1 MCSSQFT
8 FSSIIRVHINV
19 PGARKEK
26 KRKKNL
32 AVYSLPNVRY
42 IFTEIIQ
49 EHLSENTTETVT
61 YEKNFI
67 LHQGVCNTKLYLE
80 HIRDEK

>member
-1 MCSSQFT
+1 MYQEL
-8 FSSIIRVHINV
+8 
-19 PGARKEK
+19 EK
-26 KRKKNL
+26 KKKKKKNL

-49 EHLSENTTETVT
+49 EHISKNTTETTT
-61 YEKNFI
+61 YEENFI
-67 LHQGVCNTKLYLE
+67 LHQSMCSTKLHLD

>member
-1 MCSSQFT
+1 MYQEL
-8 FSSIIRVHINV
+8 
-19 PGARKEK
+19 EK
-26 KRKKNL
+26 KKKRKKKNL

-49 EHLSENTTETVT
+49 EHLSKNTTEIVT

-67 LHQGVCNTKLYLE
+67 LHQGMCNTKLHLE

>member
-67 LHQGVCNTKLYLE
+67 LHQGVCNTKLHLE
-80 HIRDEK
+80 HIRGEK